1 VAASEERTETTIGER
16 MPETVMDC
24 IVSELK
30 RTGDSYYPRRGELR
44 NVRVVGHT
52 PKPDHYIYD
61 IVIDFTDGSERLA
74 AKVYRASK
82 CGQHGARALA
92 QVETA
97 NLYHVYEVFQSRK
110 LNGVPR
116 PIGNFTEQGAVV
128 AEKFN
133 GLPLQSIIMKAAL
146 LPGYADHGNLAI
158 AARQTGL
165 WLRNFHHSTADTPM
179 TFDPNALMKELETL
193 CVSCKGSGLDDQS
206 IRVIL
211 SGAKGILNR
220 SNKTLPCSAVLNDFT
235 PLNVL
240 VGDGVGISDYAKMT
254 LKGSSFQD
262 VAQFL
267 ACVEAL
273 EKYPFCNRDITTQVQ
288 EEFTEAYGVTE
299 AEADVLRVLKMK
311 TLLGMFA
318 QGRNVKES
326 AVRKKVMWA
335 TVMKR
340 FIHNAAQRSLAPAA

>member
-1 VAASEERTETTIGER
+1 
-16 MPETVMDC
+16 MPETVMDN

-30 RTGDSYYPRRGELR
+30 RTGSNYYPQRGELR

-52 PKPDHYIYD
+52 PKNDHYIYD
-61 IVIDFTDGSERLA
+61 IVIDFADGSERLA

-82 CGQHGARALA
+82 CGQQGARAMA
-92 QVETA
+92 QKESE
-97 NLYHVYEVFQSRK
+97 NLNRIYDVFEQLS
-110 LNGVPR
+110 LSGVPR
-116 PIGNFTEQGAVV
+116 PIGNFSDLGAVV
-128 AEKFN
+128 VEKFN

-146 LPGYADHGNLAI
+146 LPGYADHGNLSN

-165 WLRNFHHSTADTPM
+165 WLRNFHRSTAAEPLP
-179 TFDPNALMKELETL
+179 FEVKTL
-193 CVSCKGSGLDDQS
+193 IAEMEKLCENCKGSGLDDQS
-206 IRVIL
+206 IRVIMA
-211 SGAKGILNR
+211 GAKGILTR
-220 SNKTLPCSAVLNDFT
+220 SRKTLPSSAVLNDFN
-235 PLNVL
+235 PLNVV
-240 VGDGVGISDYAKMT
+240 VGDGVGVCDYATMT
-254 LKGSSFQD
+254 PRGVSYQD

-273 EKYPFCNRDITTQVQ
+273 EKYPFCNRNITSEVQ
-288 EEFTEAYGVTE
+288 DEFIEAYGMDPE
-299 AEADVLRVLKMK
+299 DLDVVRVLKMK

-340 FIHNAAQRSLAPAA
+340 FIHQAAQRSLAPAA